1 MCELS
6 LSLSIK
12 SAKSAKPAKIS
23 QLLGMKTPEYI
34 AFKLHVVPRNLDRR
48 RRLYKVLSPKIDGDV
63 VRCRERPP
71 GVPEVRPRARR
82 ALARIDDVFSFQF
95 IVNKLDSISVPM
107 DVTDISHARIEELLQ
122 EGGKKLLEGGKKSRA
137 VYASAEMEIREHFK
151 SVNETISAIPSCSGG
166 CSRLQCILQRIIA
179 IQFRIAHAFATDPR
193 QFSKTVSVPRV
204 DNVCRIIV
212 CVLKGHFG
220 V

>member
-1 MCELS
+1 VNS

-48 RRLYKVLSPKIDGDV
+48 RRRLYKVLSPKIDG
-63 VRCRERPP
+63 
-71 GVPEVRPRARR
+71 
-82 ALARIDDVFSFQF
+82 DVFSFQF

-151 SVNETISAIPSCSGG
+151 SVNETSSAIPSCSGG

>member
-1 MCELS
+1 
-6 LSLSIK
+6 
-12 SAKSAKPAKIS
+12 
-23 QLLGMKTPEYI
+23 MKTPEYRS
-34 AFKLHVVPRNLDRR
+34 FKLHVVPRKLGLR
-48 RRLYKVLSPKIDGDV
+48 RRLDKVLSPKIDG
-63 VRCRERPP
+63 
-71 GVPEVRPRARR
+71 
-82 ALARIDDVFSFQF
+82 DVFSFQF
-95 IVNKLDSISVPM
+95 IVNKLDSISVPV

-151 SVNETISAIPSCSGG
+151 SVNETSSAIPSCSGG

-179 IQFRIAHAFATDPR
+179 IQFRIAHAFSTDPR
-193 QFSKTVSVPRV
+193 KFSKTVSVPRV